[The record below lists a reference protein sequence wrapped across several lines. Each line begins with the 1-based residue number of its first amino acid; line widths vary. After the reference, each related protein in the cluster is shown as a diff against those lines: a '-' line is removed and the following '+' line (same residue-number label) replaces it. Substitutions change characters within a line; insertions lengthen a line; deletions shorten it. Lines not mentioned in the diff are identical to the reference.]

1 MAAPTDLPLQ
11 LRRGGGA
18 LRYRVQGSP
27 RDAAQP
33 LLVLVHGWCCD
44 AGYWDAQLADLAVD
58 HRVVTLDLAG
68 HGRSADASTDGRMAS
83 FGADVA
89 AVVEAVC
96 GASVD
101 GAPVDAAN
109 VVLIGHSMGGPVS
122 VEAALRLGDRVRAV
136 IGVDTFASVG
146 LPRAP
151 AAVTAARFQPFERD
165 FAASTRAFVE
175 QAFFLPDADPAL
187 RTRIAADMA
196 AGDPVVGLAALRG
209 INDWDGVAALG
220 ALAVPVVAINAA
232 VTRTDAVRLSGIA
245 RGFRLRELEGT
256 GHFLMMEQP
265 VRFNALLREELA
277 AIASG

>member
-1 MAAPTDLPLQ
+1 MSAHLHS
-11 LRRGGGA
+11 RRTGVA
-18 LRYRVQGSP
+18 IHHRVQGTP
-27 RDAAQP
+27 RDAARP

-44 AGYWDAQLADLAVD
+44 AGYWDAQLPDLAAD

-68 HGRSADASTDGRMAS
+68 HGESADVATDGRIAS

-89 AVVEAVC
+89 AVVETVC
-96 GASVD
+96 GASAD
-101 GAPVDAAN
+101 IAAAAP
-109 VVLIGHSMGGPVS
+109 VVLIGHSMGGPVCA
-122 VEAALRLGDRVRAV
+122 EAALRLGARVRGV

-146 LPRAP
+146 LPRPP
-151 AAVTAARFQPFERD
+151 AEVTAARFKPFERD

-175 QAFFLPDADPAL
+175 QTFFLPDADPVL

-245 RGFRLRELEGT
+245 RGFRLRELEGA

>member
-1 MAAPTDLPLQ
+1 MVAPTDLPLQ
-11 LRRGGGA
+11 LRREGGSI
-18 LRYRVQGSP
+18 RYRVQGSP

-68 HGRSADASTDGRMAS
+68 HGRSADASTDGCMSS

-101 GAPVDAAN
+101 GAS

-122 VEAALRLGDRVRAV
+122 VEAALRLPDRVRAV

-165 FAASTRAFVE
+165 FAASTRAYVE

-187 RTRIAADMA
+187 RTRIAVRMA
-196 AGDPVVGLAALRG
+196 AGDPTVGLAALRG
-209 INDWDGVAALG
+209 INGWDGAAALG
-220 ALAVPVVAINAA
+220 ALTAPVVALNAA
-232 VTRTDAVRLSGIA
+232 VTRTDGARLRGIVP
-245 RGFRLRELEGT
+245 GFRLREVEGV

-277 AIASG
+277 ALAAG